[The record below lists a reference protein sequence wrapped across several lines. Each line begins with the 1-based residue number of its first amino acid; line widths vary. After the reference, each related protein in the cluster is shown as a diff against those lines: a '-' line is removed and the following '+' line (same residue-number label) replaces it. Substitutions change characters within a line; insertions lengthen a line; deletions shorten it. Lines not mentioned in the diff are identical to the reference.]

1 MNVDVNLLYSI
12 QNTLQLINDNWA
24 IIVIIIGLIL
34 SIVRKAK
41 TYLSKSDDE
50 KIEIAK
56 KHINEIMLKL
66 VTDAE
71 LDYREWAK
79 AGEVKRS
86 QVINKVFEM
95 YPVLSTVA
103 NQEDII
109 AWIDEA
115 IDEALKTMRDI
126 FKQNEDKTE

>member
-12 QNTLQLINDNWA
+12 QNILQLVNDNWVV
-24 IIVIIIGLIL
+24 IVIIIGLIL

-41 TYLSKSDDE
+41 TYFSKSDDE

-71 LDYREWAK
+71 VDYREWAK
-79 AGEVKRS
+79 AGGVKRS
-86 QVINKVFEM
+86 QVINKIFEM

-115 IDEALKTMRDI
+115 IDEALDTMRDI
-126 FKQNEDKTE
+126 FKENENKTE

>member
-12 QNTLQLINDNWA
+12 QNILQLINDNWVV
-24 IIVIIIGLIL
+24 IVIIIGLIL

-71 LDYREWAK
+71 VDYQEWAN

-86 QVINKVFEM
+86 QVINKIFEM

-115 IDEALKTMRDI
+115 IDEALDTMRDI
-126 FKQNEDKTE
+126 FKENENKTE

>member
-12 QNTLQLINDNWA
+12 QNILQLVNDNWVV
-24 IIVIIIGLIL
+24 IVIIIGLIL

-41 TYLSKSDDE
+41 TYFSKSDDE

-71 LDYREWAK
+71 VDYREWAK

-86 QVINKVFEM
+86 QVINKIFEM

-109 AWIDEA
+109 TWIDEA
-115 IDEALKTMRDI
+115 IDEALDTMRDI
-126 FKQNEDKTE
+126 FKENEDKTE